1 MISFVQINVGGGR
14 AAQNLA
20 LQIAA
25 EQGAD
30 FLILSEY
37 YKYSFAHLD
46 WYCDRSGRVA
56 IAPLTNAPM
65 DDVGGATEDGFV
77 WVTVE
82 GTRIYSCYWS
92 PNSTLHEY
100 EDFICRLEASIRSA
114 HARVIVVGDFNA
126 KHPCWV
132 CLLAT
137 GGRTACW
144 KWRKRST

>member
-14 AAQNLA
+14 AAQDLA
-20 LQIAA
+20 LQTAA

-37 YKYSFAHLD
+37 YKYDFAHLD
-46 WYCDRSGRVA
+46 WYCDRSGRAA
-56 IAPLTNAPM
+56 IAPLTNGPM

-82 GTRIYSCYWS
+82 GARIYSCYWS

-114 HARVIVVGDFNA
+114 PARVIVAGDFNA
-126 KHPCWV
+126 KHPYWSSPISDRR
-132 CLLAT
+132 
-137 GGRTACW
+137 GTACW
-144 KWRKRST
+144 KLRKRST